1 VAASYW
7 LEDSF
12 EPLPRAA
19 WQGRADVI
27 VIGGG
32 VTGCSCALTLAEA
45 GVRVRLL
52 EAREVASGASGR
64 NGGFALRGGAM
75 AYDVAREHLG
85 IEEAARLWRLTEGY
99 LDRLEALAGD
109 AFRRVGSLRL
119 AADETERRSLRA
131 EHDALREDGF
141 AVEWVDELP
150 DELASRYHGAIL
162 HPGDGALQP
171 ARWVRR
177 LGRLAAEAGAD
188 VREHSRVESLEA
200 LDADHVV
207 VATDGSGQGLLP
219 ALDAAITPT
228 RGQVIVTEQLDRLLF
243 ERPHYARHGYDYW
256 HQTPDRR
263 LVVGGR
269 RDAAL
274 ELETTSEEATTD
286 VIQSELDA
294 FAADLAGQPV
304 RVTHR
309 WAGIW
314 GTTADTLPL
323 VGQLPGRAGV
333 WVALGYSGH
342 GNVLGLA
349 AGDLVARAIGGDRAP
364 ELDALDPARALA
376 PQPASSSTTS
386 PKTSGSAS

>member
-1 VAASYW
+1 VAKSYW
-7 LEDSF
+7 LEDPV
-12 EPLPRAA
+12 EPLPRPA

-75 AYDVAREHLG
+75 AYDIARQQLG
-85 IEEAARLWRLTEGY
+85 IEAASRLWRLTEAY
-99 LDRLEALAGD
+99 LDRLESLAGD
-109 AFRRVGSLRL
+109 ALRRVGSLRL
-119 AADETERRSLRA
+119 AADEAERDSLRA
-131 EHDALREDGF
+131 EHDALLEDGF
-141 AVEWVDELP
+141 AVEWVDELA
-150 DELASRYHGAIL
+150 DGLASRYHGAIL
-162 HPGDGALQP
+162 HPADGALQP

-188 VREHSRVESLEA
+188 VRERSRVESVDA

-207 VATDGSGQGLLP
+207 VATDGSGQGLL
-219 ALDAAITPT
+219 AELDAAIVPT
-228 RGQVIVTEQLDRLLF
+228 RGQVIVTEPLERLLF

-286 VIQSELDA
+286 LIQRELDA
-294 FAADLAGQPV
+294 FAAELAGQPV
-304 RVTHR
+304 RVTNR

-314 GTTADTLPL
+314 GATADTLPL
-323 VGQLPGRAGV
+323 VGPVPGHAGV
-333 WVALGYSGH
+333 WAALGYSGH
-342 GNVLGLA
+342 GNVLGFA
-349 AGDLVARAIGGDRAP
+349 AGDLVARAIRGERAP
-364 ELDALDPARALA
+364 ELDVLDPARL
-376 PQPASSSTTS
+376 PSQPASISTTS
-386 PKTSGSAS
+386 AKPSRSAS

>member
-1 VAASYW
+1 VAESYW
-7 LEDSF
+7 LEDAV
-12 EPLPRAA
+12 EPLPRPA

-75 AYDVAREHLG
+75 AYDIAREQLG
-85 IEEAARLWRLTEGY
+85 FAAASWLWRLTEAY
-99 LDRLEALAGD
+99 LERLEALAGD

-119 AADETERRSLRA
+119 AADEAERHALRA
-131 EHDALREDGF
+131 EHDTLRADGF
-141 AVEWVDELP
+141 AVEWLDGLP
-150 DELASRYHGAIL
+150 DELAGRYHGAIL

-188 VREHSRVESLEA
+188 VRERSRAESLEA

-207 VATDGSGQGLLP
+207 VATDGSGQGLLA
-219 ALDAAITPT
+219 ALDAAIVPT
-228 RGQVIVTEQLDRLLF
+228 RGQVIVTEPLERLLF

-286 VIQSELDA
+286 VIQRELDA
-294 FAADLAGQPV
+294 FAAELAGGTV
-304 RVTHR
+304 RITNR

-323 VGQLPGRAGV
+323 VGPVPGHAGL

-342 GNVLGLA
+342 GNVLGFA
-349 AGDLVARAIGGDRAP
+349 AGDLVARAIRGERAP
-364 ELDALDPARALA
+364 ELDVLDPARAL
-376 PQPASSSTTS
+376 
-386 PKTSGSAS
+386 